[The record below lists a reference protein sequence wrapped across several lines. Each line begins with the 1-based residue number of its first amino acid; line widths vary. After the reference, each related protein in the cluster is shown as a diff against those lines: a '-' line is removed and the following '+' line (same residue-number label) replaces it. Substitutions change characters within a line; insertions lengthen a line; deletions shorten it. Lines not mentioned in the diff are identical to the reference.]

1 MQLFQGILLR
11 SSRLVVVLFFWS
23 TGSRHDDRSSCT
35 NRKNLA
41 MLSISLQCSS
51 KEHNLVMGLA
61 LPYNRLQITVVR
73 MFMGQQKSINFFLAR
88 DYCSCPMALWG
99 YIFSSKTHTQ
109 RLEQKHSKNRI
120 CASKASNIQ
129 LRTTVPFLAH
139 FGSLSTFLDLS
150 IKSVFF
156 VFLWFFSKVS
166 LSVRVSI
173 GELSPSLQNDLALE
187 PSIIDIY
194 GGL

>member
-1 MQLFQGILLR
+1 MQLFQGILLVR
-11 SSRLVVVLFFWS
+11 SSRLRWWCYFSGRLEVVMMIDLPARIVKTQQCFLF
-23 TGSRHDDRSSCT
+23 
-35 NRKNLA
+35 
-41 MLSISLQCSS
+41 LQCSS

-120 CASKASNIQ
+120 CLQSERSEQN
-129 LRTTVPFLAH
+129 LAQDYCTL
-139 FGSLSTFLDLS
+139 FGSFLEPQYLFGPLN
-150 IKSVFF
+150 KVVFF
-156 VFLWFFSKVS
+156 VFLF
-166 LSVRVSI
+166 
-173 GELSPSLQNDLALE
+173 
-187 PSIIDIY
+187 
-194 GGL
+194 